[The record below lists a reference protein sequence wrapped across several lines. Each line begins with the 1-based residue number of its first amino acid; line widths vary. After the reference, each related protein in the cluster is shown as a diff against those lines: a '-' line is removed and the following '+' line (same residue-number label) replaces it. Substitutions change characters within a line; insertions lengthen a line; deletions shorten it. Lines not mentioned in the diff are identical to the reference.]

1 MKFLK
6 VKTMNETYFNELFE
20 RWVASDE
27 VDAELIQLI
36 KDTVRF
42 TEETGDD
49 TLRDRA
55 GELLSGVFHL
65 PSTPQEI
72 ALVGEALEGSGTIPP
87 PTPPEDDEAR

>member
-1 MKFLK
+1 
-6 VKTMNETYFNELFE
+6 MNQTYFDELFE
-20 RWVASDE
+20 RWQAADE

-42 TEETGDD
+42 SAETGDD

-55 GELLSGVFHL
+55 GELLSGAFHL

-72 ALVGEALEGSGTIPP
+72 ALVGDALEGTGTVPP
-87 PTPPEDDEAR
+87 EIPPEDNGYGL

>member
-1 MKFLK
+1 
-6 VKTMNETYFNELFE
+6 MNETYFDELFE
-20 RWVASDE
+20 RWQAANE

-42 TEETGDD
+42 SAETEDD
-49 TLRDRA
+49 TLRNRA
-55 GELLSGVFHL
+55 GELLSGAFHL

-72 ALVGEALEGSGTIPP
+72 ALVGDALEGSSTVPP

>member
-1 MKFLK
+1 
-6 VKTMNETYFNELFE
+6 MNETDFAELFE
-20 RWVASDE
+20 RWQAADE

-42 TEETGDD
+42 SEETGDD

-55 GELLSGVFHL
+55 GELLSGAFHL

-72 ALVGEALEGSGTIPP
+72 ALGGDALEGSGTIPP
-87 PTPPEDDEAR
+87 PTPPEHDDAR

>member
-1 MKFLK
+1 
-6 VKTMNETYFNELFE
+6 MNESYFAELLE
-20 RWVASDE
+20 RWQAAEE

-42 TEETGDD
+42 SEETGDD

-55 GELLSGVFHL
+55 GELLSGAFHL

-72 ALVGEALEGSGTIPP
+72 ALVGDALEGSGTVPP

>member
-1 MKFLK
+1 
-6 VKTMNETYFNELFE
+6 MNESYFAELFE
-20 RWVASDE
+20 RWQAAEE

-42 TEETGDD
+42 SEETGDD

-55 GELLSGVFHL
+55 GELLSGAFHL

-72 ALVGEALEGSGTIPP
+72 ALVGDALEGSGTIPP
-87 PTPPEDDEAR
+87 PIPPEDDEAR

>member
-1 MKFLK
+1 
-6 VKTMNETYFNELFE
+6 MNESYFAELFE
-20 RWVASDE
+20 RWQVAEE

-42 TEETGDD
+42 SAETGDD

-55 GELLSGVFHL
+55 GELLSGAFHL

-72 ALVGEALEGSGTIPP
+72 ALIGDALEGSGTIPP